1 MNGNGV
7 NPGLDD
13 LLAVA
18 KRIGLN
24 VSKAKKEAVSIQECV
39 SRMLEEYI

>member
-7 NPGLDD
+7 NPGLED

-24 VSKAKKEAVSIQECV
+24 VSKAKREVASIQECV
-39 SRMLEEYI
+39 FHMLKEYI